1 MQCRYFRAFL
11 YSKMQEYI
19 LSKSNFYKLDLWIL
33 RGFSKK
39 YFSYAYEYIC
49 SIIKFN
55 FNYQTLLAYV

>member
-1 MQCRYFRAFL
+1 
-11 YSKMQEYI
+11 MQEYV

-39 YFSYAYEYIC
+39 YFSYAYQYIC